1 MSQTILSVVL
11 EADPASVG
19 RLSKL
24 VEELRAYED
33 VQLPGQTERYVHLKE
48 SVPALHFMSMSVFEG
63 ADYDPIFVIEANFDG
78 SPGPFWGQLEAAH
91 GPRLRAMLRC
101 CKRPADQHGPLYD
114 AVTAAQSR
122 YPVAP
127 YLEARTLHPS
137 VCHVG
142 NRGLTRD
149 RILVEGELF
158 LATRTQL
165 AQANPTL
172 PNPYRSMTA
181 EQIHPTLRAALL
193 PQFPWLEA
201 RTPARIPPAER
212 IADLGRLVL
221 FVFATLFCLSLP
233 GLVLAPVT
241 PTRRFLV
248 LFAVA
253 AAIAT
258 IMLYRMR
265 APLTGKAAP
274 ARSGG
279 LTFSS
284 LSRKNTVLS
293 LANPLGLL
301 FWIALFLAG
310 YLVVASFLG
319 AGVAALITGLRYGA
333 VLLPTVRIVSLGL
346 VSVVFSLLALVV
358 WLRWLERRRLLA

>member
-1 MSQTILSVVL
+1 MRQRVLSVVL
-11 EADPASVG
+11 EVDPASVG

-24 VEELRAYED
+24 IEELKAYED

-48 SVPALHFMSMSVFEG
+48 SVPSLHFMSMAVFEG

-101 CKRPADQHGPLYD
+101 CKRPADRHGPLYD
-114 AVTAAQSR
+114 AVTAARSP
-122 YPVAP
+122 YPVGS

-137 VCHVG
+137 VFHVG

-149 RILVEGELF
+149 RILVEGEIF

-165 AQANPTL
+165 AQANPTI

-181 EQIHPTLRAALL
+181 EQIHRTLRAALL
-193 PQFPWLEA
+193 PQFPWLDA

-233 GLVLAPVT
+233 GLVLAPV
-241 PTRRFLV
+241 
-248 LFAVA
+248 
-253 AAIAT
+253 
-258 IMLYRMR
+258 
-265 APLTGKAAP
+265 
-274 ARSGG
+274 
-279 LTFSS
+279 
-284 LSRKNTVLS
+284 
-293 LANPLGLL
+293 
-301 FWIALFLAG
+301 
-310 YLVVASFLG
+310 
-319 AGVAALITGLRYGA
+319 
-333 VLLPTVRIVSLGL
+333 
-346 VSVVFSLLALVV
+346 
-358 WLRWLERRRLLA
+358 